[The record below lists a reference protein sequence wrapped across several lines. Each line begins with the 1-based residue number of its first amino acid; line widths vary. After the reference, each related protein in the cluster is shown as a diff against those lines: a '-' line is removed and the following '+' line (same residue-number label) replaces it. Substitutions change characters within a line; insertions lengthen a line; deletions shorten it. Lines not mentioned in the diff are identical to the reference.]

1 MLDPQFCS
9 LASILMKEEK
19 KKQEA
24 HQKDLEEKSN
34 QVEDVKD
41 YKEILSRVIH
51 EGEEI
56 FKLKK
61 RAVFLSSCIAGLEI
75 GFSYVLVCA
84 LYYLF
89 VGSIEEAYIY
99 KMFGF
104 VYPIGFI
111 LVILGKSALFTEQTS
126 VLALPVLNGQRT
138 VWQLLQIWGIVIFG
152 NVIGGIM
159 FVFFITS
166 MATKLSLFDED
177 TMVTVGSHI
186 LDHEYWAL
194 LISAITAGWLMGL
207 LTWLLNSS
215 TDLLARII
223 IIIIITGTIG
233 FAGFH
238 HSIVGNI
245 EAFGAFLYA
254 DDISILDYLSFL
266 AITLI
271 GNGLGG
277 AIVVGLFKY
286 RIFESNYAS
295 KRLD

>member
-1 MLDPQFCS
+1 M
-9 LASILMKEEK
+9 EEEEE

-24 HQKDLEEKSN
+24 HQKDLEKKSN
-34 QVEDVKD
+34 EVEDVKN
-41 YKEILSRVIH
+41 YTEILSRVIH

-75 GFSYVLVCA
+75 GFSYVLVCT

-89 VGSIEEAYIY
+89 AGSIDEAYIY

-111 LVILGKSALFTEQTS
+111 LVILGRSALFTEQTS

-138 VWQLLQIWGIVIFG
+138 IWELLQIWGIVIFG
-152 NVIGGIM
+152 NVIGGIL

-166 MATKLSLFDED
+166 MATKLGLFDQE

-186 LDHEYWAL
+186 LDHEYWVL

-215 TDLLARII
+215 VDVLTRII

-254 DDISILDYLSFL
+254 DDISILDYLVFL
-266 AITLI
+266 GLTLL

-286 RIFESNYAS
+286 RIFESNYAAE
-295 KRLD
+295 